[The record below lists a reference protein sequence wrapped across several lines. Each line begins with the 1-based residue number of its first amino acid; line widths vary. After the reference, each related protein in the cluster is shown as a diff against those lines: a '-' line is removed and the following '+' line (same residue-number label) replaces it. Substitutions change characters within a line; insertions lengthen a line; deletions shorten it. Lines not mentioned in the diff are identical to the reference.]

1 MITYKCEHGHV
12 FFENEMV
19 QVRVMEGEYLRE
31 RYVCPDCG
39 TEDFEEARP
48 CSECGDYF
56 TETELEDNLCEKCR
70 DAVND
75 EHFLVLSK
83 ATDGSMRA
91 TTGMKERVYLHER
104 KKLF

>member
-1 MITYKCEHGHV
+1 MITYKCEHGHL

-75 EHFLVLSK
+75 EV
-83 ATDGSMRA
+83 RA
-91 TTGMKERVYLHER
+91 FSRTFKGDRREYARHNWDEREGV
-104 KKLF
+104 FA